1 MIASTP
7 QTGETPAGVGIPVPR
22 EDFHPGRD
30 YFAARRSPF
39 GQSCIDLIIGPL
51 RMRIDGLSE
60 PQAIGLEAR
69 FSPFVSVPD
78 GRPDL
83 TIGLRRA
90 AVGGFLKLPAP
101 GMLETYRLESRPEA
115 GRVAIWSYEFAGW
128 VEPGQG
134 RAELDLAA
142 AEGALFDRGLEN
154 FLRVMTASFI
164 LRQGGLLLHAAGV
177 VRGGRAHI
185 FFGPSG
191 AGKTTVT
198 RLSPRDVVLSD
209 DLTLIVPGTDGAGPQ
224 AVGIPFGMAHHHVPD
239 TNGSFPIA
247 TLNRLVQSPLVRRT
261 EIPYSQ
267 AVAEVAS
274 SLPFVMQET
283 GQAML
288 AMEIAAAILRD
299 VPVHRLE
306 FCRDDSFW
314 SVVEEG

>member
-1 MIASTP
+1 
-7 QTGETPAGVGIPVPR
+7 
-22 EDFHPGRD
+22 
-30 YFAARRSPF
+30 
-39 GQSCIDLIIGPL
+39 
-51 RMRIDGLSE
+51 
-60 PQAIGLEAR
+60 
-69 FSPFVSVPD
+69 
-78 GRPDL
+78 
-83 TIGLRRA
+83 
-90 AVGGFLKLPAP
+90 
-101 GMLETYRLESRPEA
+101 
-115 GRVAIWSYEFAGW
+115 
-128 VEPGQG
+128 
-134 RAELDLAA
+134 
-142 AEGALFDRGLEN
+142 
-154 FLRVMTASFI
+154 MTASFI

-306 FCRDDSFW
+306 FRRDDSFW